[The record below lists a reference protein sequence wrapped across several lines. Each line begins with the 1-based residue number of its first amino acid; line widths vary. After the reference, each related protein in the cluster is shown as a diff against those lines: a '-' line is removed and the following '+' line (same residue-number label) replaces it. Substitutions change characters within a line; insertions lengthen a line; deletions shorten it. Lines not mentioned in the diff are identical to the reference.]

1 MRVLSSREGL
11 PVSSGDMSQFNSALT
26 SGSSAAGF
34 LWHQRRAMNPISP
47 DEARAYL
54 DRWRQVA
61 EAQSQLMRAE
71 SMEIKLRQLSTLM
84 ASREL
89 VQQRHRTSGA
99 RGAGSRAMAANLSLY
114 DEERWLTLGQDVNG
128 LLLVVSHTFEELNE
142 LEARVRI
149 ISARKASANERTQ
162 YESGRSAIGEPMKD
176 EYDFSNATRGKFFR
190 KDAVP
195 DLPVYLEPP
204 VRDYL
209 TARAKARGVD
219 VNELVNDLLKHNIAL
234 IEAGK

>member
-1 MRVLSSREGL
+1 M
-11 PVSSGDMSQFNSALT
+11 P
-26 SGSSAAGF
+26 AGF
-34 LWHQRRAMNPISP
+34 VYRFAWDTAK
-47 DEARAYL
+47 ARANQ
-54 DRWRQVA
+54 RKHQVSFELA
-61 EAQSQLMRAE
+61 RAVFRDPFAMSIYDEEHSE
-71 SMEIKLRQLSTLM
+71 S
-84 ASREL
+84 
-89 VQQRHRTSGA
+89 
-99 RGAGSRAMAANLSLY
+99 
-114 DEERWLTLGQDVNG
+114 EERWLTLGQDENG
-128 LLLVVSHTFEELNE
+128 LLLMVSHTFEELNE

-190 KDAVP
+190 KDAVL

-209 TARAKARGVD
+209 TARAKARGVE
-219 VNELVNDLLKHNIAL
+219 VNELVNDLLKRNIDL